1 MGWVTVAEGTT
12 FEMLGQARPAEVE
25 LPKGTPIRVVM
36 ELSQPAA
43 FAFNTPGAE
52 AIFRPVMPD
61 GMELVDV
68 HSEGWSTVI
77 IEMRADPAFLVPLV
91 AFVAAH
97 WVGLSL
103 AAIGLMV
110 ALGFLIAVVKVEAP
124 EDLFKALAEPK
135 KWITYALIA
144 VAVIVG
150 LRALG
155 KGKGGLT

>member
-1 MGWVTVAEGTT
+1 VAGWVTVAQGTT
-12 FEMLGQARPAEVE
+12 FEMLGQARPADVE

-36 ELSQPAA
+36 ELSQPVA
-43 FAFNTPGAE
+43 FAFNMAGAE
-52 AIFRPVMPD
+52 AIFRPAMPD

-68 HSEGWSTVI
+68 HSAGLSTVVV
-77 IEMRADPAFLVPLV
+77 EMRADPAWLLPLV
-91 AFVAAH
+91 AFVAVR

-124 EDLFKALAEPK
+124 EELFEALAAPK
-135 KWITYALIA
+135 KWIALALIA
-144 VAVIVG
+144 VAAIVG

-155 KGKGGLT
+155 KARGR